1 MPRRKPKKPHWKR
14 SMRILLIVVAFTIA
28 FDPRWLPATDYSEG
42 AYANKEYS
50 PATGDVIDN
59 KGTAHNMV
67 RDFWKRARIRNDS
80 LGIGTNIEIS
90 TSQWTFVPSTSAITE
105 RTRIWL
111 DAYDTNTSNVLI
123 NITTN
128 ALTLPATDQGFTL
141 KPFDNPWELDIS
153 STVYLIGI
161 TLGNTAEKVYVR
173 ELK

>member
-1 MPRRKPKKPHWKR
+1 
-14 SMRILLIVVAFTIA
+14 MRILLIVVPFTIA
-28 FDPRWLPATDYSEG
+28 FDPRWLPAADYSEG

-50 PATGDVIDN
+50 PATGDIIDN
-59 KGTAHNMV
+59 KGTAHNVV

-80 LGIGTNIEIS
+80 VGTGMNVEVS
-90 TSQWTFVPSTSAITE
+90 TFQWTFIPPLTFMAE
-105 RTRIWL
+105 RSRIWL
-111 DAYDTNTSNVLI
+111 DAYDTNASNVLI

-161 TLGNTAEKVYVR
+161 CLGTQPEEVYVR